1 MVTRESREAWC
12 VCGVKRVELDLG
24 IEMVRPLDMAH
35 SATSPAKADSVADA
49 VKSSAYEVSRGAEDG
64 QSLT

>member
-1 MVTRESREAWC
+1 M
-12 VCGVKRVELDLG
+12 CGVKRVELDLG
-24 IEMVRPLDMAH
+24 IEMVRPLDVAH
-35 SATSPAKADSVADA
+35 SATSPTKADSVADATAGTTAEAAA